1 MKKRNLWAMSLIGLA
16 LTACTQDEEINN
28 AINQDGEG
36 TVVSLKID
44 FAGAQTKA
52 AGDLPVDGTDEEATE
67 AESMVSSLTMVVT
80 DATSGN
86 VVKSVNT
93 GSGGGITTVT
103 EQQTTKYEF
112 KVPKGTYKFYAF
124 ANSNKTTFTNSQAL
138 IPTQLEATYATDYT
152 SVYANNN
159 FLMGNENGESE
170 EYLIGTE
177 PSYDVNITLERAAV
191 KVTAK
196 CDNPTL
202 TDGATP
208 SPNPVGKIHDVEF
221 ILNGL
226 NKKTYLMAYNGADGS
241 KRTCPT
247 NASDYDFV
255 QDENG
260 DLKSGFSFTDIKTA
274 DAQNP
279 LYCLENTQSTYS
291 DANTTYVVFK
301 TGFVPAKVVEL
312 NASSNGLEVKNK
324 ADYESASPAAFYVIN
339 SGDFKGN
346 YILAKYWTDN
356 KTTIEALEGKPLT
369 ADMLSA
375 EFENGFCYFAAPI
388 NKQGTSAP
396 YAYPVF
402 RNDWYDLSI
411 TAIKLP
417 GSPNIPDLNLDG
429 VDITLTTTV
438 KGWNYVTKDVNLG
451 E

>member
-28 AINQDGEG
+28 AINQDAEG

-52 AGDLPVDGTDEEATE
+52 AGDLPVDGTDKDATE
-67 AESMVSSLTMVVT
+67 AESKVSSLTVVVT

-124 ANSNKTTFTNSQAL
+124 ANSNKTTFTESQQL
-138 IPTQLEATYATDYT
+138 IPNQLEATYAGGSDYK
-152 SVYANNN
+152 SVYADNN
-159 FLMGNENGESE
+159 FLMGNENGESSE
-170 EYLIGTE
+170 FIIGNE

-196 CDNPTL
+196 CENPTL
-202 TDGATP
+202 TDGAQSQP
-208 SPNPVGKIHDVEF
+208 KEVGKISNVQF
-221 ILNGL
+221 LLNGL
-226 NKKTYLMAYNGADGS
+226 RQKTYLMAYNGS
-241 KRTCPT
+241 ENNKRTCP
-247 NASDYDFV
+247 NESDYVFA

-260 DLKSGFSFTDIKTA
+260 DLQEGFSFTSIGSTSS
-274 DAQNP
+274 QNP
-279 LYCLENTQSTYS
+279 LYCLENTQTSYT
-291 DANTTYVVFK
+291 DANTTYVVFNTK
-301 TGFVPAKVVEL
+301 FVPAKVVEL
-312 NASSNGLEVKNK
+312 NTGKDNFEQKENANYAGNTPAS
-324 ADYESASPAAFYVIN
+324 FYVIN
-339 SGDFKGN
+339 NGDWAGN
-346 YILAKYWTDN
+346 YILKTYYDSN
-356 KTTIEALEGKPLT
+356 K
-369 ADMLSA
+369 ADIDKLVSLSD
-375 EFENGFCYFAAPI
+375 EFEGGTCYFAAPI

>member
-16 LTACTQDEEINN
+16 LAACTQDEEINN
-28 AINQDGEG
+28 AINQDAEG

-52 AGDLPVDGTDEEATE
+52 AGDLPVDGTDKDATE
-67 AESMVSSLTMVVT
+67 AESKVSSLTVVVT
-80 DATSGN
+80 DADNGN
-86 VVKSVNT
+86 VVKSV
-93 GSGGGITTVT
+93 TTVGDGGLKPVSG
-103 EQQTTKYEF
+103 QQNKYEF
-112 KVPKGTYKFYAF
+112 TVPKGTYKFYAF
-124 ANSNKTTFTNSQAL
+124 ANSNKTTFTESQQL
-138 IPTQLEATYATDYT
+138 IPNQLEATYAEGSDYK

-159 FLMGNENGESE
+159 FLMGNENGESTAFI
-170 EYLIGTE
+170 IGNE

-196 CDNPTL
+196 CENPTL
-202 TDGATP
+202 TDGAQSQP
-208 SPNPVGKIHDVEF
+208 KEVGKISDVRF
-221 ILNGL
+221 LLNGL
-226 NKKTYLMAYNGADGS
+226 RQKTYLMAYNGS
-241 KRTCPT
+241 SNNKRTCPT
-247 NASDYDFV
+247 ESNYVFA

-260 DLKSGFSFTDIKTA
+260 DLQGGFSFTSIGSTSS
-274 DAQNP
+274 QNP
-279 LYCLENTQSTYS
+279 LYCLENTQTSYT
-291 DANTTYVVFK
+291 DANTTYVVFNTK
-301 TGFVPAKVVEL
+301 FVPAKVVEL
-312 NASSNGLEVKNK
+312 NSGKDNFEQKENTNYAGNTPAS
-324 ADYESASPAAFYVIN
+324 FYVIN
-339 SGDFKGN
+339 NGDWAGN
-346 YILAKYWTDN
+346 YILKSYYDSN
-356 KTTIEALEGKPLT
+356 KTEIDKLVS
-369 ADMLSA
+369 LSA
-375 EFENGFCYFAAPI
+375 EFKGGTCYFAAPI